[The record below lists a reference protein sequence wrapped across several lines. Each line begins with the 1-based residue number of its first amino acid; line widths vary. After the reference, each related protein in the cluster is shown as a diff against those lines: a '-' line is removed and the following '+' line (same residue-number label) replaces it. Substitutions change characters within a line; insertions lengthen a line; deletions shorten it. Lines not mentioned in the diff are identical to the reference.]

1 MAVMEQYCVKLTL
14 VKAGKGVNVFTAENG
29 DVYLLRP
36 VTREYTNNRKRPIYY
51 ISRKRRGEKHAK
63 YLSGLFA
70 TEKPTRFSFDIKDRF
85 NIKHM
90 YWLDLSPDG
99 QKARISRQA

>member
-1 MAVMEQYCVKLTL
+1 MAVMEQHCVKLKC
-14 VKAGKGVNVFTAENG
+14 VKIGKGVNVFTAENG

-36 VTREYTNNRKRPIYY
+36 VTRKYHSNRKRPVYY
-51 ISRKRRGEKHAK
+51 ISRKRRGEKNAR

-90 YWLDLSPDG
+90 YYFDISMDG
-99 QKARISRQA
+99 KKARISRQA